1 MAWGVLLHRIP
12 VSLMIWWAF
21 RPVHGTA
28 AGIGLLVAIGVATV
42 AGYFAAHEVVESLE
56 HFVAGHVMAAVAGS
70 ILHVV
75 LHQTGPEAYSGK
87 RHPCPSWAGAG
98 ALAALGLLV
107 WSAGQGGPAQ
117 EATVGAFLDLV
128 LESAPA
134 LLAGF
139 LFAGLVQEFL
149 PEAGLDW
156 LRKGG
161 AVRQATKGMAF
172 GLPLP
177 ICSCGVVPVY
187 KSLVDR
193 GAPVAAAIAFLVAT
207 PEVGLDAVLLSLP
220 LLGPRVTLVRV
231 GAAIVVAM
239 VAGVLLGV
247 LYRRPEEAPG
257 EGGPVA
263 ETPAEED
270 CCAAPS
276 GCGASG
282 GGDEAAPPLGA
293 RVRKAFRYGAVDLV
307 DHTGPWILLGLAIAA
322 ILEPA
327 LDLQGLVGL
336 GAWQQVLLMTL
347 IGMPMYVCAAGATPI
362 AAVLMAKGV
371 APGAVLAFLLAG
383 PVTNATTFG
392 ILRDLHGRNM
402 ACLFVVVLVTTC
414 VGVGLGVE
422 ALPAEWVAPAGRA
435 AGLAHDHNWVQFAAA
450 GLVSLLFLS
459 ALLRQGPRGLA
470 DQVVESL
477 VPHDHD
483 HGPGEDDDE
492 APGCGHSHDH
502 EPEPDPCHS

>member
-28 AGIGLLVAIGVATV
+28 AGIGLLVGIGVATV
-42 AGYFAAHEVVESLE
+42 AGYFAAHEVVDSLE

-75 LHQTGPEAYSGK
+75 LHQTGPEAFSGK

-117 EATVGAFLDLV
+117 ESTVAAFVDLV

-139 LFAGLVQEFL
+139 FFAGLVQEFL

-156 LRKGG
+156 LRRGG
-161 AVRQATKGMAF
+161 PLGQATKGMAF

-193 GAPVAAAIAFLVAT
+193 GAPVAAAVAFLVAT

-220 LLGPRVTLVRV
+220 LLGARVTAVRV
-231 GAAIVVAM
+231 AAAIVVAM
-239 VAGVLLGV
+239 VAGVVLGV
-247 LYRRPEEAPG
+247 LYRRPEEAPI
-257 EGGPVA
+257 A
-263 ETPAEED
+263 EAEEKDD
-270 CCAAPS
+270 CCASPS
-276 GCGASG
+276 GCGAG
-282 GGDEAAPPLGA
+282 EAAETRPLST
-293 RVRKAFRYGAVDLV
+293 RVQEAVRYGFVDLV

-327 LDLQGLVGL
+327 LDLQGLAGL
-336 GAWQQVLLMTL
+336 GSWEQVLLMTL
-347 IGMPMYVCAAGATPI
+347 IGMPMYVCAAGATPV

-392 ILRDLHGRNM
+392 VLRDLHGRAM
-402 ACLFVVVLVTTC
+402 ASLFVVVLVATC
-414 VGVGLGVE
+414 VGVGIGVE
-422 ALPAEWVAPAGRA
+422 ALPTAWVAPAGRA
-435 AGLAHDHNWVQFAAA
+435 AGQAHGHNVLQYGAA
-450 GLVSLLFLS
+450 GLVTLLFLS
-459 ALLRQGPRGLA
+459 ALFRRGPRGLA
-470 DQVVESL
+470 DQVVEGL
-477 VPHDHD
+477 VPHSHD
-483 HGPGEDDDE
+483 HGPDEAEDE

-502 EPEPDPCHS
+502 EPEPDPCRS